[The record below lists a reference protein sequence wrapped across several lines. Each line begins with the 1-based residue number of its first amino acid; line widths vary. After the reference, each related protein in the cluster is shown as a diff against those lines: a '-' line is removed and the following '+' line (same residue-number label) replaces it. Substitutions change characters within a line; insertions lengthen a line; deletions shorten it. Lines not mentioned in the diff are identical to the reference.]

1 MPKIKIISTIINITN
16 EISNSKIEFIPIH
29 NTSVV
34 SHVCFVLFIVCLYI
48 CVCECLLQNNNH
60 KTKYK
65 DTTTS
70 GSAFEP
76 GGSGLPYRC
85 TTICVRSWCTWRASC
100 VAKQKQKK
108 TKTNPLGTPY
118 AGGDRKV
125 GFHHPRE
132 WMIGMH
138 FLSLVLAA
146 RHRLRACAN
155 GCIVVSSILFP
166 AALRTVS
173 PLECAP
179 IHIYM
184 CICVYACMCACAR
197 ACVCMCTCTCRCYL
211 RGCGCECIK
220 TMVCKSCCP
229 FVVLSSV
236 YPAGANMSH

>member
-1 MPKIKIISTIINITN
+1 MSKSNINLLLLNINNDLIETWLKWKVINITN

-85 TTICVRSWCTWRASC
+85 ITICVRSWCTWRASC

-125 GFHHPRE
+125 GYHHPRE

-138 FLSLVLAA
+138 FLCLVLAA
-146 RHRLRACAN
+146 RHRLRA
-155 GCIVVSSILFP
+155 
-166 AALRTVS
+166 
-173 PLECAP
+173 
-179 IHIYM
+179 
-184 CICVYACMCACAR
+184 
-197 ACVCMCTCTCRCYL
+197 
-211 RGCGCECIK
+211 
-220 TMVCKSCCP
+220 
-229 FVVLSSV
+229 VLSNGWHV
-236 YPAGANMSH
+236 PTAA